1 MNARAT
7 ETKQTPLMWAITKDN
22 ASAARLLLEHG
33 AALFDNQIDHGDS
46 HGASESMRGPDGL
59 HPQALRSYNPE
70 RLGQSPLLQD
80 SKGGTCCTL
89 AAQHNAP
96 KCVLLL
102 AKLLSPEAFSV
113 PDASGC
119 TPAHWAAYKV
129 SGFSFLAIFSSL
141 S

>member
-1 MNARAT
+1 
-7 ETKQTPLMWAITKDN
+7 MWAVTKDN

-33 AALFDNQIDHGDS
+33 AALFDLQPHQPNSLGS
-46 HGASESMRGPDGL
+46 SETIRDPDG
-59 HPQALRSYNPE
+59 PQPKMLADYNPE
-70 RLGQSPLLQD
+70 RLGQHPLIQD

-102 AKLLSPEAFSV
+102 AKLLGPAAFAV

-129 SGFSFLAIFSSL
+129 CGF
-141 S
+141 